1 MQFQVTEML
10 QGQLEHHEEVV
21 VIRSRAI
28 VEEIVRLPGQRLQI
42 SHSTPDQAP
51 SQPNTTENI
60 PAPTVSSL
68 PETSSN
74 ARETVPPILSA
85 PRFVPAGTS
94 PSAPVLVSDPT
105 SSEAPAS
112 VPTPIFFSMVPARMS
127 SKVPASVRAL
137 NTRSAPVFFP
147 PQTASNAPETVPGPT
162 ASKVSETVP
171 GPTAS
176 KVPETVPGPTASK
189 VPKIDPIPTTS
200 NIPETLPA
208 PTWSKKSEILPAK
221 TSCQPE
227 TCPVTTSGDTKIKS
241 GLGSLSTVSGIASAP
256 FPGSYTLWHQ
266 NEKFML
272 EQPLSIFFSFQKFV
286 QLQEKLRVSLHRT
299 WKHALAHDW
308 R

>member
-1 MQFQVTEML
+1 ML
-10 QGQLEHHEEVV
+10 QGQREHNEDVV
-21 VIRSRAI
+21 LIV
-28 VEEIVRLPGQRLQI
+28 VEEIVRLPGQHLQI
-42 SHSTPDQAP
+42 SHARPDQAS

-105 SSEAPAS
+105 SSEAPAF

-127 SKVPASVRAL
+127 SKVPASVPAL
-137 NTRSAPVFFP
+137 NIRSTPVFFP
-147 PQTASNAPETVPGPT
+147 PQTASNAPETLTGPT
-162 ASKVSETVP
+162 ASNAPETAR

-189 VPKIDPIPTTS
+189 VPKIVPVPTAH
-200 NIPETLPA
+200 NIPKTLPA
-208 PTWSKKSEILPAK
+208 PTWSKKSETLSSK
-221 TSCQPE
+221 SSCQPE
-227 TCPVTTSGDTKIKS
+227 TCPVITSGDTKIKS

-256 FPGSYTLWHQ
+256 CPGSY
-266 NEKFML
+266 
-272 EQPLSIFFSFQKFV
+272 
-286 QLQEKLRVSLHRT
+286 KL
-299 WKHALAHDW
+299 
-308 R
+308 